1 MATWYN
7 DVVKDLGSMVDAIA
21 YYENELEDAKYECRI
36 KGSLEKASASLPGI
50 TEFRFNQLQEIEA
63 ILEHLKI
70 ELRKERSKTFR
81 KFLESYNRQ
90 LSSRDAEKFVDSE
103 QSVIDLTHLTNQF
116 GLLRNKYL
124 GIMKGLDTKQWQI
137 GHITRLRTAGMEDI
151 VIE

>member
-1 MATWYN
+1 MGWYSEVSR
-7 DVVKDLGSMVDAIA
+7 DVGKIPNAVAFFEA
-21 YYENELEDAKYECRI
+21 ELEEAKVEC
-36 KGSLEKASASLPGI
+36 KLSGNLERASASMPGI
-50 TEFRFNQLQEIEA
+50 VEHRFNQLQEIEA
-63 ILEHLKI
+63 ILEHLNI